1 MKSSPVGLS
10 LLSLPLSSTIAA
22 EVTAS
27 IGMGGF
33 IMRVHFQQSGAN
45 VYVNTERD
53 FARWQ
58 VHELPVDYSVEPKL
72 RCRPEYVGRLL
83 HYRGKGNFIYNAT
96 TASLVMHSVVL
107 YEQEQPVACALI
119 TPSSLPSFAASVVF
133 KSGLFGKIVIFQFQ
147 SGENSA

>member
-1 MKSSPVGLS
+1 MKSTPVGLS

-83 HYRGKGNFIYNAT
+83 HYRGKGNYIYNAT

-107 YEQEQPVACALI
+107 YEQGQPVACAPI
-119 TPSSLPSFAASVVF
+119 TPFSLPSFAASVVF
-133 KSGLFGKIVIFQFQ
+133 KSGLFGKIVFLQWQ

>member
-1 MKSSPVGLS
+1 MGLS

-96 TASLVMHSVVL
+96 TASLVMHSLVL

>member
-1 MKSSPVGLS
+1 MGLS
-10 LLSLPLSSTIAA
+10 LLSHPLSSTIAA

-96 TASLVMHSVVL
+96 TASLVMHSLVL

>member
-1 MKSSPVGLS
+1 MKSTPLGLS

-96 TASLVMHSVVL
+96 TASLVMHSLVL

>member
-1 MKSSPVGLS
+1 MGLS
-10 LLSLPLSSTIAA
+10 LLSHPLSSAIAS

-33 IMRVHFQQSGAN
+33 IIQVYFQQSGAN
-45 VYVNTERD
+45 VYVNTGRRD

-96 TASLVMHSVVL
+96 TASLVMHSLVL
-107 YEQEQPVACALI
+107 YEQEQPVACAPI
-119 TPSSLPSFAASVVF
+119 TPFSLPSFAASVVF
-133 KSGLFGKIVIFQFQ
+133 KSGLFGKIVFLQWQ

>member
-1 MKSSPVGLS
+1 MGLL
-10 LLSLPLSSTIAA
+10 LLSHPLSSGLGS

-33 IMRVHFQQSGAN
+33 IFQVYFQQSGAN
-45 VYVNTERD
+45 VYVNTDRD

-83 HYRGKGNFIYNAT
+83 YHRENGNFIYNAT
-96 TASLVMHSVVL
+96 TASLVMHSMVL
-107 YEQEQPVACALI
+107 YEQEEPVACAPI
-119 TPSSLPSFAASVVF
+119 TPFSLPLFAASVVF
-133 KSGLFGKIVIFQFQ
+133 KSEVYGKILIMQWQ
-147 SGENSA
+147 SGESSA

>member
-1 MKSSPVGLS
+1 MKSTPLGLS
-10 LLSLPLSSTIAA
+10 LLSLPLPSAIASA
-22 EVTAS
+22 VTAS

-33 IMRVHFQQSGAN
+33 IIQVHFQQNGTN

-58 VHELPVDYSVEPKL
+58 VHELPVDYAVEPKL

-83 HYRGKGNFIYNAT
+83 HYRGKGNYIYNAT
-96 TASLVMHSVVL
+96 TASLVMHSLVL
-107 YEQEQPVACALI
+107 YEQEQPVACAPI

-133 KSGLFGKIVIFQFQ
+133 KSGLFGKIVILQWQ